1 MSSHR
6 STLARRAGAGI
17 AASVAAVGAGT
28 AAYAAR
34 NLTYDTREAARL
46 ASSGMRPRAVT
57 TPDGAVI
64 TYGEGPR
71 HGPPL
76 LLIPGQQVSWTDYA
90 AVLGTLTRDWQ
101 VFAVDAFGHGG
112 SAKEPSLYPAL
123 PQTEALAWFV
133 ENVVGAPVVVAGHS
147 SGGLL
152 AVRLA
157 ADFGDRVRAV
167 LIEDAPFFGTEPD
180 RVHATYAWLDTFRNI
195 HRHLE
200 AGASADADSWTR
212 YWVRH
217 SHLRTMFGDRAWESL
232 VRGPLERRLDR
243 DPHVI
248 PKLWW
253 LPPTLNRAIALT
265 ACLQDGT
272 GDYDLRYGEMFYD
285 GSWLAGY
292 EQAETL
298 SRVLVPTT
306 LLHTTAHE
314 QDGVLLGAMT
324 SDDAVRAH
332 TLMPDCLLIDRIP
345 SGHDIHRQRPPLYV
359 DALNALRDRIR
370 APLSRSSR

>member
-1 MSSHR
+1 MSGNR
-6 STLARRAGAGI
+6 STATRVGAGI
-17 AASVAAVGAGT
+17 AAGIATLGAGT

-46 ASSGMRPRAVT
+46 ASSGMRARAVT

-64 TYGEGPR
+64 TYGEGPAR
-71 HGPPL
+71 GAPL
-76 LLIPGQQVSWTDYA
+76 LLIHGQQVSWADYA
-90 AVLGTLTRDWQ
+90 SVLGTLTRDWH

-112 SAKEPSLYPAL
+112 SEKDPSRYPAL

-157 ADFGDRVRAV
+157 ADFADRVRAV
-167 LIEDAPFFGTEPD
+167 LIEDAPFFGTEPE
-180 RVHATYAWLDTFRNI
+180 RARSTYAWLDTFRNI
-195 HRHLE
+195 HRYLE
-200 AGASADADSWTR
+200 AGASAGADSWTR
-212 YWVRH
+212 YWLQH
-217 SHLRTMFGDRAWESL
+217 SYLRTMFGDRAWQSL
-232 VRGPLERRLDR
+232 VRGPVERRLDR
-243 DPHVI
+243 DPRVV

-285 GSWLAGY
+285 GSWLAGFD
-292 EQAETL
+292 QAETL
-298 SRVLVPTT
+298 GRVLVPAT
-306 LLHTTAHE
+306 LLHTTTHD

-324 SDDAVRAH
+324 SDDANRAH
-332 TLMPDCLLIDRIP
+332 TLMPDCLLVDNIP
-345 SGHDIHRQRPPLYV
+345 SGHDIHRQQPSLYL

-370 APLSRSSR
+370 G